1 MRLRQHRPKA
11 RKACSGRALRWGMKG
26 VGLHDGTS
34 AWARTLGK
42 AGILAA
48 GPWRLLLHP
57 HGDHQHPEVTWCPA
71 HLVSSTPC
79 LRALCLHPSVFPPGR
94 RDSLRVRFLLTPTQ
108 DPTHLSPPAQSKKM
122 PERRF
127 LAPCM
132 SQGPAHSSWLLS
144 IYRDIG

>member
-1 MRLRQHRPKA
+1 MRLRQHQPKA

-57 HGDHQHPEVTWCPA
+57 HGDHQHPEVTWCPPHPA
-71 HLVSSTPC
+71 SEHCVCIRLSSPRTPRFSAC
-79 LRALCLHPSVFPPGR
+79 SVPPHAYAR
-94 RDSLRVRFLLTPTQ
+94 PHTPLTSRPIQEDAGKTIPCPVHESGPCTQ
-108 DPTHLSPPAQSKKM
+108 
-122 PERRF
+122 F
-127 LAPCM
+127 LA
-132 SQGPAHSSWLLS
+132 AIYLS
-144 IYRDIG
+144 